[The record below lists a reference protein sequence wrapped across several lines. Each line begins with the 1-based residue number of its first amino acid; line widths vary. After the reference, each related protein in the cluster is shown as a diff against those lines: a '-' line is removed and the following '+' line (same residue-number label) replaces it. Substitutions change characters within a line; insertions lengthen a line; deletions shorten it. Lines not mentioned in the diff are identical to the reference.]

1 MAGIEKPEAMR
12 VAAALVL
19 AVAVTLSHGPA
30 AASDSLSRFLDR
42 LAPHT
47 GAIDETAIRDACG
60 ADASC
65 GARVLAAK
73 LGPAARLEPASQPG
87 TDVIRW
93 VETQAS
99 LGPLKDLPDGTRVIP
114 LLRFGRKALPELS
127 AALDGAKRIVID
139 LRGNAGGDFDRMLHV
154 AAILVGPR
162 ESAVILHDGA
172 YREPHDL
179 PAVPAV
185 AHPKIEAVL
194 TGPKTASSA
203 EVLAALLRQHA
214 KAPILGERTAGKDYL
229 LHGVPVDSHWRLFVP
244 GARIDVPGENL
255 SGGLQP
261 DGALPLSLLA
271 GLAE

>member
-1 MAGIEKPEAMR
+1 MAGTKKPDAMKA
-12 VAAALVL
+12 AAALAL
-19 AVAVTLSHGPA
+19 AAIVTLGHGPA
-30 AASDSLSRFLDR
+30 LASDSLSRFIDR
-42 LAPHT
+42 LEPHT
-47 GAIDETAIRDACG
+47 GAIDETALRQTCG
-60 ADASC
+60 ADALC
-65 GARVLAAK
+65 GARIIAAN
-73 LGPAARLEPASQPG
+73 LGPAARLEAASQPG

-99 LGPLKDLPDGTRVIP
+99 LGPVEELPDGARVIP
-114 LLRFGRKALPELS
+114 LLRFGRKAMPELS
-127 AALDGAKRIVID
+127 AALEGAERIVID
-139 LRGNAGGDFDRMLHV
+139 LRANSGGDFERMLHL
-154 AAILVGPR
+154 AALLIGPR

-172 YREPHDL
+172 HRERHDL
-179 PAVPAV
+179 PDVGTT

-214 KAPILGERTAGKDYL
+214 KASILGARTAGKDYL

-244 GARIDVPGENL
+244 GARIEVPGETL

-261 DGALPLSLLA
+261 DGALPLARLA

>member
-1 MAGIEKPEAMR
+1 MARTATILAI
-12 VAAALVL
+12 A
-19 AVAVTLSHGPA
+19 AVATLGHGHA
-30 AASDSLSRFLDR
+30 AASDSMSRFLDR

-47 GAIDETAIRDACG
+47 GAIDETALRGACG
-60 ADASC
+60 ADATC
-65 GARVLAAK
+65 GARILAAK
-73 LGPAARLEPASQPG
+73 LGPGTRLEPASQPG

-99 LGPLKDLPDGTRVIP
+99 LGPIEVLPDGTRVIP

-127 AALDGAKRIVID
+127 AALDGAERIVID
-139 LRGNAGGDFDRMLHV
+139 LRANTGGDFERMLHL

-162 ESAVILHDGA
+162 EDAVILHEGTR
-172 YREPHDL
+172 RERRDL
-179 PAVPAV
+179 PTV
-185 AHPKIEAVL
+185 AATTQPKIEAVL

-203 EVLAALLRQHA
+203 EVLAALLRRHA
-214 KAPILGERTAGKDYL
+214 KAQILGERTAGKDYL

-244 GARIDVPGENL
+244 GARIEVPGETL

-261 DGALPLSLLA
+261 DGAVPSAFLA